1 MNSRREKSPYN
12 ACIIGLTASD
22 RQYLYDRINRRVDVM
37 VENGLIEECRV
48 FYDSFTPATAYQAI
62 GYKELVPYFEGKAE
76 LCECLDKIILKKRCH
91 CRRVSTKSNRKAV
104 IMPKDSLL
112 GLDELTEFSGWKQI
126 NLIVFKKL

>member
-1 MNSRREKSPYN
+1 M
-12 ACIIGLTASD
+12 
-22 RQYLYDRINRRVDVM
+22 
-37 VENGLIEECRV
+37 ENGLIEECRA

-76 LCECLDKIILKKRCH
+76 LCECLDK
-91 CRRVSTKSNRKAV
+91 TNRKAV

-126 NLIVFKKL
+126 NLIVFKKYRKYQKYYSQIGNYVI

>member
-1 MNSRREKSPYN
+1 MQS
-12 ACIIGLTASD
+12 
-22 RQYLYDRINRRVDVM
+22 
-37 VENGLIEECRV
+37 

-62 GYKELVPYFEGKAE
+62 GYKELVPYLKAK
-76 LCECLDKIILKKRCH
+76 LSFVN
-91 CRRVSTKSNRKAV
+91 VSTKSNRKAV